1 MKGAPGETRTP
12 NLLIRS
18 QVLYPL
24 SYEGILKIILQHWLN
39 REYWLHMQEGKE
51 ESISCGSSQVKAGN
65 RFGIN
70 ELVKS
75 FLSGPM
81 EYKTIKENAQVY

>member
-1 MKGAPGETRTP
+1 
-12 NLLIRS
+12 
-18 QVLYPL
+18 
-24 SYEGILKIILQHWLN
+24 
-39 REYWLHMQEGKE
+39 MQEGKE